1 LGVARGGSLR
11 GIVLGIVGQASAHL
25 LVSLSPSLLVCLSA
39 GLDLTS
45 PPSPPKTDGMDA
57 QLQGLKFDS
66 QGLIPAIVQDHA
78 THEVLMMAWM
88 NATSLA
94 KTIETG
100 KTHFFSRSR
109 NKLWLKGESSG
120 HVQHVK
126 SIRTDCD
133 QDVLLI
139 AVEQIGAAC
148 HEGYASCFFRERD
161 TGEGNGWKV
170 VGKKVF
176 EPDSVYKK

>member
-1 LGVARGGSLR
+1 
-11 GIVLGIVGQASAHL
+11 
-25 LVSLSPSLLVCLSA
+25 
-39 GLDLTS
+39 
-45 PPSPPKTDGMDA
+45 MDS

-66 QGLIPAIVQDHA
+66 NGLIPAIVQDHQ

-88 NATSLA
+88 NTTALE
-94 KTIETG
+94 KTVETG

-120 HVQHVK
+120 HVQVVK

-139 AVEQIGAAC
+139 SVEQTGAAC
-148 HEGYASCFFRERD
+148 HDGYYSCFYREHEKGRD
-161 TGEGNGWKV
+161 GWKV

-176 EPDSVYKK
+176 EPDSVYKKH